1 MNTVLPSLRDSSKWA
16 LLRGQ
21 RLAESVRGCAVRA
34 LAACGL
40 VALSLALAGCGTT
53 GSALEVVGAAAGK
66 ALELAGLKR
75 PEAPALPDAQLPA
88 RKVAVNLHAS
98 QSLNVDARN
107 QSLALVVRVYQ
118 LRRPEGFLSLSQEVL
133 SNPQLERERLG
144 ADLVEV
150 RDVQLVPGQRLA
162 LQEKLPREAA
172 VIGIVGLF
180 RAPAGDRWRLAFS
193 SEAAER
199 TGLVLGAHA
208 CALSVSQGEPLGAG
222 GGAPIPAATFCP

>member
-1 MNTVLPSLRDSSKWA
+1 MLNMGVGGTARSVGHGQVTRRMCAGVVVAALVSLT
-16 LLRGQ
+16 
-21 RLAESVRGCAVRA
+21 GC
-34 LAACGL
+34 
-40 VALSLALAGCGTT
+40 STT
-53 GSALEVVGAAAGK
+53 GSALQVVGAAAGK
-66 ALELAGLKR
+66 ALELAGLKK
-75 PEAPALPDAQLPA
+75 PETPALPDAQLPA

-118 LRRPEGFLSLSQEVL
+118 LRRPEGFLALSQDVL

-208 CALSVSQGEPLGAG
+208 CALSVSQGEPLGNA